1 MTVKNLKYYM
11 ANTTCPL
18 FIVPLDI
25 FYSMILSRDK
35 LGLNR
40 ERNPLKLGREGIVW
54 CQDVKKCLF
63 LYSLMD
69 VSLLS
74 SSSSSWFQPTVM

>member
-18 FIVPLDI
+18 F
-25 FYSMILSRDK
+25 YSSFRHFLLYDLVKRDK

-54 CQDVKKCLF
+54 CQDVKECLF

-69 VSLLS
+69 VSLS
-74 SSSSSWFQPTVM
+74 